1 MKTIIT
7 IAVVLYIIGTAVQF
21 SHHDITGIVCF
32 VGAGGLVAGI
42 FAGRWAARVEA
53 REHQQLFNK
62 KS

>member
-21 SHHDITGIVCF
+21 SNHCTAGIVCF
-32 VGAGGLVAGI
+32 VGAGGLAAGI
-42 FAGRWAARVEA
+42 LAGRWANKIEA
-53 REHQQLFNK
+53 KQHKAIFAK